1 MRNYIVLFG
10 GVIALSALC
19 ATAQAQ
25 ENGESY
31 LAQHLRAPS
40 QALELK
46 VGTGYTQGIGMLTP
60 TRTISNAS
68 GAGIGAS
75 LDIDYRIDH
84 RWSIGGEGQYQ
95 EFQSAQNSSA
105 RGLAFNAGA
114 TYHFDPVLRGDPW
127 VRLGTG
133 YRLFY
138 ENDPTDQPG
147 VTWTRHGF
155 DLLTAKV
162 GYDVRVSEDVAIAPV
177 IGADLNVFIWEDP
190 TTGPSHIMTTAQPAT
205 FLYAGLQGRFDLGG
219 DRTGVAVARAARPPE
234 PIGVTAV
241 QPQSPIATPSAPMLE
256 PQPVSPSLAVSEDI
270 LKACKMTLGAVEKAP
285 KFEFDKSDLLPADY
299 AILQQIGDCFTTGP
313 LRDMG
318 LTLIGRADPRGT
330 VDYNQTLGMK
340 RANHVASFLEQV
352 GIESE
357 RIERLSRGKLD
368 ARGRDEAGWA
378 IDRRVDILER

>member
-1 MRNYIVLFG
+1 MRHIIVTLG
-10 GVIALSALC
+10 GVVALAALC
-19 ATAQAQ
+19 GNARAQ

-31 LAQHLRAPS
+31 LAQHLDAPS
-40 QALELK
+40 KALELK
-46 VGTGYTQGIGMLTP
+46 IGTGYTQGIGMLTP

-68 GAGIGAS
+68 GAGFGGS
-75 LDIDYRIDH
+75 LDVDYRLDR

-138 ENDPTDQPG
+138 ENDPTGQAG

-162 GYDVRVSEDVAIAPV
+162 GYDVRISQDVAIAPV

-190 TTGPSHIMTTAQPAT
+190 TSGPSHIMTTAQPAT
-205 FLYAGLQGRFDLGG
+205 FVYAGLQGRFDIGG
-219 DRTGVAVARAARPPE
+219 ERSGVVARATPPE
-234 PIGVTAV
+234 RIGVTAP
-241 QPQSPIATPSAPMLE
+241 QPESPLAPAAPPVEE
-256 PQPVSPSLAVSEDI
+256 PKPVSPSLAVSEDI
-270 LKACKMTLGAVEKAP
+270 IRECKLVLGAVEKAP
-285 KFEFDKSDLLPADY
+285 KFEFDKAELQPADY
-299 AILQQIGDCFTTGP
+299 GVLQQIGECFTTGP
-313 LRDMG
+313 LGGMD

-330 VDYNQTLGMK
+330 VEYNQTLGMK
-340 RANHVASFLEQV
+340 RAARVATFLEQV
-352 GIESE
+352 GIDAARMEK
-357 RIERLSRGKLD
+357 LSRGKLD
-368 ARGRDEAGWA
+368 ALGRDDAGWA
-378 IDRRVDILER
+378 MDRRVDILER